1 MSEEAT
7 PIAVG
12 APPLRPLALGW
23 LQPLGRLL
31 RVRLAGPALGFILL
45 VVAVALL
52 APVVS
57 PYDPLAQDADLS
69 LHPPSLAHPFGT
81 DQLGRDVLAR
91 MLYGARVAL
100 AVSLGAVSFG
110 VALGLTLGI
119 VSGYV
124 RGVLDEV
131 LMRMMDAIVAFPGLI
146 LALAL
151 MAALGP
157 DLRNVIIAIG
167 VANVPWVARV
177 VRSQTLSVRERD
189 YILAARSMGAHHG
202 RIMLRHVFPNVLA
215 PVIVQSTLGMGYA
228 VLAEAGLSFLG
239 VGVQPPTPTW
249 GGMLRFA
256 FGLLHQAPWL
266 SLVPGAAIFLLVL
279 SFNILGDALRD
290 VLDPRLRGSL

>member
-1 MSEEAT
+1 MSEEVT
-7 PIAVG
+7 SIAVG
-12 APPLRPLALGW
+12 APRLREMALGW
-23 LQPLGRLL
+23 LQALGRLL
-31 RVRLAGPALGFILL
+31 RVRLAGPALFFILL
-45 VVAVALL
+45 VAVVAAL
-52 APVVS
+52 APVIS
-57 PYDPLAQDADLS
+57 PYDPLVQKADES
-69 LHPPSLAHPFGT
+69 LQPPSLAHPFGT
-81 DQLGRDVLAR
+81 DQLGRDVLSR
-91 MLYGARVAL
+91 MLFGARVAL

-110 VALGLTLGI
+110 VALGLSIGI
-119 VSGYV
+119 VAGYV
-124 RGVLDEV
+124 RGLVDEV
-131 LMRMMDAIVAFPGLI
+131 LMRVMDAIVAFPGLI

-157 DLRNVIIAIG
+157 DLKNVIIAIG

-189 YILAARSMGAHHG
+189 YILAARAVGLGHA
-202 RIMLRHVFPNVLA
+202 RIMARHVFPNVLA

-290 VLDPRLRGSL
+290 VLDPRLRGSI